1 MHTKSKKSQLLPTL
15 YDPQMRPSHELRGA
29 FDWFM
34 GLLVVDVDPPIELL
48 ALFARYAGFILN
60 AVYLDNVPEKN
71 WPLLYFAR
79 FTSHS
84 NQLALSLLK
93 FSHFSCLYSA
103 IPCALTELIKP

>member
-1 MHTKSKKSQLLPTL
+1 MHTKSKKSQLLLTL
-15 YDPQMRPSHELRGA
+15 YNSQMRPSHELGGVLNR
-29 FDWFM
+29 FV
-34 GLLVVDVDPPIELL
+34 GLLIVDIDPSIELL
-48 ALFARYAGFILN
+48 ALFARYPGFVFYTIN
-60 AVYLDNVPEKN
+60 LDNVPEKN

-103 IPCALTELIKP
+103 TPCALTELIKP